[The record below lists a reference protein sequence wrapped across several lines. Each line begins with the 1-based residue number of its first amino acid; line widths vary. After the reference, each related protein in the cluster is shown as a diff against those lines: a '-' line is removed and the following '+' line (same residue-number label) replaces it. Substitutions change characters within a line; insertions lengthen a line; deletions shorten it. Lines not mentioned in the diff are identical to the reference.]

1 MSTYKSGIKLKNK
14 QRYRLGCR
22 MEGWSKGRF
31 SCPAGGAKERKS
43 SKREKFKRLGWA
55 GCIEWAGQMIGATV
69 IFRYVS
75 SSLWSA
81 KGRICKAFAKG
92 PTTTS
97 WIFNIHA
104 GAHDFDSRLEVE
116 TSYYY
121 LVTRKVF
128 SSNLAHLSAVFFWLA
143 GLHYAGAYFSNY
155 GAWLRDPVN
164 NYPSAQI
171 LTSLVGQDCILNSK
185 VGYFEGIYITS
196 GLFSLW
202 RSEGIITQVGLKSTC
217 TAALSFS
224 LICLLGAY
232 LHMHDATGLRLS
244 FSKKIK
250 SISIHDVISLLG
262 LGSISFAGH
271 QYHISVGV
279 NRLLDSGINPVLIGT
294 AQDLLSSSLWFTNL
308 TQILVRGQIC
318 LMKVCDHHLYVGVTC
333 ILAGFLLT
341 RTDSHRAD
349 NICINASISAS
360 PTSSFAYVYGR
371 FTFKSFHAQLSISSL
386 VLAQLSIAFAHH
398 GSKIP
403 VYPYV
408 LRDYP
413 IVLCLFVHH
422 MWIGGFLTI
431 GAAGHGVLY
440 MVQIDKDLKFSEII
454 CHRDIITGHLI
465 WVCIFLGFHSF
476 GLYIHNDTLEAI
488 PLSFKFQDGCIPLRP
503 VFATWIWD
511 DGGTG
516 AQVLVFSFDIKILD
530 RKVFRQM
537 QEFGTAD
544 FLVHHIHAFTIHV
557 TLLISGKAVL
567 YSRSSRQLPDKG
579 LFGFLYPCDGPG
591 RGGTCQI
598 SSADHI
604 FLACFWIYNTISIV
618 LFHFFWKNQS
628 DVWAC
633 IKGLRFPK
641 AAGIVGLGH
650 ITSGD
655 FSINSV
661 TINGWLR
668 NFLWS
673 QAAQVIQSYSSSL
686 SAYGLIFLSAHF
698 IWAFSLMFLYSGR
711 GYWEELIES
720 ILWAHHKLKVVPHI
734 VPRALSISEGRA
746 VGLGHYLLGG
756 IGTTWAFLI
765 ARIVALS
772 T

>member
-1 MSTYKSGIKLKNK
+1 MLLVMPN
-14 QRYRLGCR
+14 L
-22 MEGWSKGRF
+22 
-31 SCPAGGAKERKS
+31 
-43 SKREKFKRLGWA
+43 
-55 GCIEWAGQMIGATV
+55 
-69 IFRYVS
+69 IFRYVN

-104 GAHDFDSRLEVE
+104 GAHDFDSRLEVQ

-128 SSNLAHLSAVFFWLA
+128 SCNVGHLSVVFFWLA

-155 GAWLRDPVN
+155 GAWLRDRIH

-171 LTSLVGQDCILNSK
+171 LTSLLTLVGQDCILNSK

-202 RSEGIITQVGLKSTC
+202 RSEGMIDKVGLKSTC
-217 TAALSFS
+217 TSALSFS
-224 LICLLGAY
+224 LICLQAAY
-232 LHMHDATGLRLS
+232 VHMHIATGTWS
-244 FSKKIK
+244 FGYARSKIK
-250 SISIHDVISLLG
+250 SIWIHHVISTVG

-271 QYHISVGV
+271 QYHIAVPV
-279 NRLLDSGINPVLIGT
+279 NRLLDSGINPVLIPC
-294 AQDLLSSSLWFTNL
+294 AQDLLSSSSLNNL
-308 TQILVRGQIC
+308 NHIRVTAGYDIC
-318 LMKVCDHHLYVGVTC
+318 LMKVAQHHLYVGVVC
-333 ILAGFLLT
+333 ILAAFLHT
-341 RTDSHRAD
+341 RTHLHLP
-349 NICINASISAS
+349 CIMYQRCY
-360 PTSSFAYVYGR
+360 FRG
-371 FTFKSFHAQLSISSL
+371 FHAQLSISL
-386 VLAQLSIAFAHH
+386 AVLASLSIAFAHH
-398 GSKIP
+398 GSSIP
-403 VYPYV
+403 VYPY
-408 LRDYP
+408 LLTDYP
-413 IVLCLFVHH
+413 SVLSLFVHH

-431 GAAGHGVLY
+431 GAAGHGGLHLLE
-440 MVQIDKDLKFSEII
+440 DNKDLKFSEII

-465 WVCIFLGFHSF
+465 WVSMFLGFHSF
-476 GLYIHNDTLEAI
+476 GLVIHNDTLEALG
-488 PLSFKFQDGCIPLRP
+488 LSFKFQDGCIPLTP
-503 VFATWIWD
+503 VFATWISVCNQF
-511 DGGTG
+511 T
-516 AQVLVFSFDIKILD
+516 FDIKILND
-530 RKVFRQM
+530 GHLSWVERSYDL
-537 QEFGTAD
+537 GTAD

-557 TLLISGKAVL
+557 TLLISCKAVL
-567 YSRSSRQLPDKG
+567 YSRSSRLVSDKY
-579 LFGFLYPCDGPG
+579 LIGFLYPCDGPG

-598 SSADHI
+598 SPADHI
-604 FLACFWIYNTISIV
+604 FLACFWMYNTISIV
-618 LFHFFWKNQS
+618 LFHFFWKNES
-628 DVWAC
+628 DVWG
-633 IKGLRFPK
+633 INTRFGLS
-641 AAGIVGLGH
+641 IQT

-655 FSINSV
+655 FSINTT

-673 QAAQVIQSYSSSL
+673 EAAQVIQSYSSSL
-686 SAYGLIFLSAHF
+686 CSYGVIFLSAHF
-698 IWAFSLMFLYSGR
+698 MWAFSLMFLYSGR

-772 T
+772 I